1 MIKAARENCKHRIRR
16 GEVGRCI
23 IDLRVCEL
31 VRQTLAVFG
40 PLGLDSDEADRDS
53 RTQAQGRFRRNPKCP
68 GKPGLMKAAASRPSG
83 HSKWALASD
92 VWRWERRAI
101 STFPKF
107 PQQKIFS
114 VGLTAGAR
122 RVTRAVRERSDRPSL
137 GKHGKRKLDEL
148 HGARKARTAS
158 AKFGAVQRH
167 GEALGLDQR
176 WAGRAPV
183 GLTLDGKR
191 DANHGPDLARLA
203 VVGFCR

>member
-1 MIKAARENCKHRIRR
+1 M
-16 GEVGRCI
+16 
-23 IDLRVCEL
+23 
-31 VRQTLAVFG
+31 LAVFES
-40 PLGLDSDEADRDS
+40 LALDSDEADRDS
-53 RTQAQGRFRRNPKCP
+53 RPQAQGRFRRKSN
-68 GKPGLMKAAASRPSG
+68 
-83 HSKWALASD
+83 
-92 VWRWERRAI
+92 RAI

-107 PQQKIFS
+107 PQRKNSS
-114 VGLTAGAR
+114 VVLTACAG

-148 HGARKARTAS
+148 HGAREAGTAS
-158 AKFGAVQRH
+158 AKFGAAQRH

-183 GLTLDGKR
+183 RLALDGKR